1 MVVQK
6 IRDASGTAAPAL
18 LAEVNVKLA
27 AEAEYSL
34 LNCCSPTRLGH
45 STAKEQ

>member
-34 LNCCSPTRLGH
+34 LDCCSPRLGH